1 MIQTFRVEPLPDGNA
16 RPRQLEVIWV
26 PDGPPSNSP
35 QVRRADLFHSSHA
48 EALLLHCPAGSTIA
62 MHSGAGYSHTIA
74 ITGAGHVGFP
84 DGTTAA
90 YAAPS
95 VVVFETNAMHSW
107 HADSETELVV
117 VYTDGEHGR

>member
-1 MIQTFRVEPLPDGNA
+1 MFQTFRVEPLPDGNA
-16 RPRQLEVIWV
+16 RPRQLEVNWG
-26 PDGPPSNSP
+26 PDGPASTSS
-35 QVRRADLFHSSHA
+35 QVRRADLFRSRHA
-48 EALLLHCPAGSTIA
+48 EALLLHCSAGSTIA
-62 MHSGAGYSHTIA
+62 MHAGSGYSHTIA
-74 ITGAGHVGFP
+74 ITGSGHVGFP

-95 VVVFETNAMHSW
+95 VVIFEAHAMHSW